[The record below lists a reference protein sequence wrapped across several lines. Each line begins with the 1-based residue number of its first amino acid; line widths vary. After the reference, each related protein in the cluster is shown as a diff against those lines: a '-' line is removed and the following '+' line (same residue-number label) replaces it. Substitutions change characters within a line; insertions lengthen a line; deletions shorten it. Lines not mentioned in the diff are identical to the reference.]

1 MPGLFSQLFRS
12 EVAQPYALG
21 PDLENRRT
29 SMAEGLRPNQQKDLG
44 SANCQ
49 RDVILLWLS
58 SVDGQFLI
66 FHVVA
71 WIKHL

>member
-1 MPGLFSQLFRS
+1 
-12 EVAQPYALG
+12 
-21 PDLENRRT
+21 
-29 SMAEGLRPNQQKDLG
+29 MAEGLRPNQQKDLG

-49 RDVILLWLS
+49 RDEVLLWLS

-71 WIKHL
+71 WIKHLWREAGEGRLIVEGTRVSLSPAG